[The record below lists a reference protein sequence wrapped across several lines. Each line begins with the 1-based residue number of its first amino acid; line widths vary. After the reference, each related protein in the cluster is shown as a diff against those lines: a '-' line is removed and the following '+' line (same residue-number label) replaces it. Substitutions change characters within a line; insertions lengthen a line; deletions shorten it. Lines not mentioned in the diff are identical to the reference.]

1 MLEEKLYA
9 PAHQDDSA
17 GETMYPAYL
26 VAMTSLAGLMAA
38 RRLQA
43 DGMLS
48 PVRGNCVEEGDDVAI
63 KARGSN
69 GWSRQ
74 MGMRRVLNLLGV
86 VLMSP
91 RL

>member
-48 PVRGNCVEEGDDVAI
+48 PVRGNCVEEGDDV
-63 KARGSN
+63 G
-69 GWSRQ
+69 G
-74 MGMRRVLNLLGV
+74 MGAAGRWDALAGEWQ
-86 VLMSP
+86 
-91 RL
+91 